1 MTGIIYF
8 VAFIVVCAIVAAIV
22 FVMLSIVAER
32 RAEARY
38 SGDPDAFFEKERQD
52 TDKYDI
58 PALPAKMKENKRG
71 GGLSEKNQLILI
83 TDEWS
88 NEYGF
93 ILVYLNTKKE
103 VCIEVASRQGNDT
116 RTILKALKPKTARE
130 IADSLKRT
138 ADKAEEAD

>member
-1 MTGIIYF
+1 M
-8 VAFIVVCAIVAAIV
+8 
-22 FVMLSIVAER
+22 
-32 RAEARY
+32 
-38 SGDPDAFFEKERQD
+38 
-52 TDKYDI
+52 
-58 PALPAKMKENKRG
+58 
-71 GGLSEKNQLILI
+71 EKNQLILM

>member
-8 VAFIVVCAIVAAIV
+8 VVFIVVCAIVSAIV

-32 RAEARY
+32 RAEGRY

-58 PALPAKMKENKRG
+58 PAL
-71 GGLSEKNQLILI
+71 
-83 TDEWS
+83 
-88 NEYGF
+88 
-93 ILVYLNTKKE
+93 
-103 VCIEVASRQGNDT
+103 
-116 RTILKALKPKTARE
+116 KALKPKTARE

-138 ADKAEEAD
+138 ADKVEEAD